1 MSKVTVPLSQTY
13 EGHDGKFSSIVLR
26 EPTYKEIYIDGL
38 GEPQQWQPGPGGGHV
53 LLTLPDV
60 VNAYIERIAVSP
72 TADNLGQLN
81 TKDSLSVARA
91 VIRFFQEEP
100 ERKTSPTGSSSSS
113 AGTQDASAE

>member
-1 MSKVTVPLSQTY
+1 MTKTTVKLSQQY
-13 EGHDGKFSSIVLR
+13 VGHAPFSEVVLR

-38 GEPQQWQPGPGGGHV
+38 GEPQQWQPGPGGQPV
-53 LLTLPDV
+53 LITLPDV
-60 VNAYIERIAVSP
+60 INAYVERLAIAP

-81 TKDSLSVARA
+81 ARDSMALARA

-113 AGTQDASAE
+113 AGTQDTSAE